1 MGESSSSVM
10 QVGYRSMISLE
21 SEIWNG
27 MFSFSVVCAEVLILM
42 TFTGSA
48 IAVVASVFLVE

>member
-21 SEIWNG
+21 SKIWNG
-27 MFSFSVVCAEVLILM
+27 MFSFSIVCAEVLILVI
-42 TFTGSA
+42 FTSSG